1 MDAFL
6 PAESCNESRSSN
18 LHVCRLYSHE
28 FHLSRNFGV
37 LKSIIAAFDLDHSP
51 ARHVFEIKRDQSV
64 KRELISDE
72 DKKQTG
78 CL

>member
-6 PAESCNESRSSN
+6 PAEGCDESRSGN
-18 LHVCRLYSHE
+18 LHVRRLYSHA

-37 LKSIIAAFDLDHSP
+37 LKSITAAFDLDGSP
-51 ARHVFEIKRDQSV
+51 ARHVFEIKWDQSV

-72 DKKQTG
+72 DKKQMG